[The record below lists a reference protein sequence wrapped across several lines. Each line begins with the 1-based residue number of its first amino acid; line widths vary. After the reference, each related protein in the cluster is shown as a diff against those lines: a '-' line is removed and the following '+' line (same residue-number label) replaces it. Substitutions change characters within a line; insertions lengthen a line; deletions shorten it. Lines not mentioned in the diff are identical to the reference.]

1 MSIQRVGHVVLKVRD
16 LEKAKDF
23 YVGVLGMKIGNYHP
37 ERGMFLR
44 FGDYHHDITIFKT
57 GDDAAPPTEN
67 QVGLVHVALIT
78 DGVASVRD
86 YYDRCKAAGVEI
98 VGMTNHAITNSL
110 YVKDPEGNTI
120 EIYAGVPTEE
130 YDWREQGMGFIQRPF
145 DIEAVS
151 AEAAQ
156 ATP

>member
-1 MSIQRVGHVVLKVRD
+1 MC
-16 LEKAKDF
+16 A
-23 YVGVLGMKIGNYHP
+23 
-37 ERGMFLR
+37 
-44 FGDYHHDITIFKT
+44 T
-57 GDDAAPPTEN
+57 
-67 QVGLVHVALIT
+67 
-78 DGVASVRD
+78 

-98 VGMTNHAITNSL
+98 VGTTNHAITNSL

-120 EIYAGVPTEE
+120 EIYADVPTEE

-156 ATP
+156 APP